1 MATTLTKDVTREST
15 VQFDGREIMVT
26 LTENQKVK
34 LKLKGMKSGAVS
46 IDILKLYKQL
56 KGIEGTIPEKK
67 DGPVSVTRTTK
78 NEEKDDD
85 LISLNDLRSHNA
97 VANASVELVSHL
109 DGIIKSVIDSNK
121 R

>member
-15 VQFDGREIMVT
+15 IQFDGREIMVT
-26 LTENQKVK
+26 LTEDQKVK

-56 KGIEGTIPEKK
+56 KGIEGTTPEKK
-67 DGPVSVTRTTK
+67 DGPVSVSKTTK
-78 NEEKDDD
+78 NEEKGDD

-97 VANASVELVSHL
+97 IANASVELVSHL
-109 DGIIKSVIDSNK
+109 DVIINSVLEQKK